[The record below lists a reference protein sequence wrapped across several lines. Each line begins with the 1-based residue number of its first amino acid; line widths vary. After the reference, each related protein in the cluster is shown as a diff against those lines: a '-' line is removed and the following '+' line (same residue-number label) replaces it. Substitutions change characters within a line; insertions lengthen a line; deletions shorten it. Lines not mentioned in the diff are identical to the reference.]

1 MIFFL
6 GHIVSDSVLACFGN
20 VSKKFE
26 IYFIY
31 LSMTPKFKDARNFKT
46 YLISEKPINFEKTY
60 FEIENNFDNLGFKV
74 FKNSNMIWKL
84 SKAT

>member
-1 MIFFL
+1 
-6 GHIVSDSVLACFGN
+6 
-20 VSKKFE
+20 
-26 IYFIY
+26 
-31 LSMTPKFKDARNFKT
+31 MTPKFKDARNFKT